1 MISLNLRPKGLAN
14 SVPPWKG
21 YLPVN
26 GNDMISSSVELNC
39 VADSFRLLN
48 SLCAHHHPESCVY
61 VLGDL
66 PLKTLWPRWICQLMM
81 NTKYMLRE
89 VEGAALPP
97 TAILFPDHP

>member
-14 SVPPWKG
+14 SVPPGQG

-39 VADSFRLLN
+39 VADAFRLLN
-48 SLCAHHHPESCVY
+48 SPCAHHHPESCIY

-66 PLKTLWPRWICQLMM
+66 PLKTLWPR
-81 NTKYMLRE
+81 
-89 VEGAALPP
+89 
-97 TAILFPDHP
+97 